1 MREEGKG
8 MVVFIA
14 IELEQEVKEKI
25 HGYVR
30 EVVKSACSGGRWVD
44 KANYHLTLKYIGE
57 TDEKGIDVLH
67 RLLLDAAK
75 SCSGFRLTTGSV
87 GVFGDLRDGRARV
100 LWLDTTGDTKALAYL
115 RRYIEN
121 RAVAAGFKAEKR
133 FSPHITLARDVVLP
147 GPLEDMERMKP
158 EVINVTSVSLMES
171 RQEKGRRIYLPI
183 AVYKLG

>member
-1 MREEGKG
+1 

-25 HGYVR
+25 HEYVR
-30 EVVKSACSGGRWVD
+30 EVVKPACSGGRWVD
-44 KANYHLTLKYIGE
+44 KNNYHLTLKYIGE
-57 TDEKGIDVLH
+57 ADEMDIDELH
-67 RLLLDAAK
+67 RLLRDAAG
-75 SCSGFRLTTGSV
+75 SSGGFRLTTGSV

-100 LWLDTTGDTKALAYL
+100 LWLDVTGDTKALSYL

-133 FSPHITLARDVVLP
+133 FSPHITLARDVVLSGMP
-147 GPLEDMERMKP
+147 EGMEKMKP
-158 EVINVTSVSLMES
+158 KVIKVTSISLMES
-171 RQEKGRRIYLPI
+171 RQEKGRRIYLPL